1 MVLRGLVAL
10 LVGVT
15 CVLAQS
21 LIVNGGLEDPADVPP
36 YFPGWDDTT
45 WLPQS
50 RDDHPEAVA
59 GGSFSASARPRLG
72 LTRAG
77 ASSDSIVASQPCVDL
92 PRGS

>member
-1 MVLRGLVAL
+1 MLLRSLIAL
-10 LVGVT
+10 LVCVT

-21 LIVNGGLEDPADVPP
+21 LVVNGGFEDHADVPP

-59 GGSFSASARPRLG
+59 GGSYSAPALPSPRPDVS
-72 LTRAG
+72 G
-77 ASSDSIVASQPCVDL
+77 ASSDSIIASQPCVDR